1 MSADNDSKSTF
12 LVEVKFQRNA
22 TWQGTVKW
30 MEEKKTQDFRS
41 MLELIKL
48 IDETLHN
55 SDEEKISWEK

>member
-1 MSADNDSKSTF
+1 MNAGNDNKSTF

-30 MEEKKTQDFRS
+30 MEEKKSQDFRS

-55 SDEEKISWEK
+55 SDEEKISWE

>member
-55 SDEEKISWEK
+55 SDEEKISWE